1 MKIYERSGKVGKSW
15 TILKG
20 EILGTFANVH
30 ERSTSQLMEDQY
42 CMWYKYKYTKNLRKE
57 LYSSLERRFSD
68 LLVDNDIFI
77 LSTLLDPI
85 FGKRRIPLELRD
97 YAIVK
102 IIWSKYQLVLS
113 HL

>member
-1 MKIYERSGKVGKSW
+1 M
-15 TILKG
+15 
-20 EILGTFANVH
+20 
-30 ERSTSQLMEDQY
+30 
-42 CMWYKYKYTKNLRKE
+42 RKE

-102 IIWSKYQLVLS
+102 LKNNLIKISTRSELPLTVS
-113 HL
+113 TIST